1 MLARP
6 IAEARSSPT
15 MSLSSLGPR
24 REVEE
29 ASDGRVPP
37 VSDRLRRE
45 SARAAPEWA
54 ERDRPA
60 CGPSSWAARSIMLF
74 PFFLLCK
81 ICFMFDFV

>member
-29 ASDGRVPP
+29 ASDGRVQP

-54 ERDRPA
+54 ERDRA
-60 CGPSSWAARSIMLF
+60 GLRAEFLGRSQHNAFSLF
-74 PFFLLCK
+74 PFMQNLFY
-81 ICFMFDFV
+81 V